1 MSTWRWIAGLV
12 AAAVA
17 GNEVGYRSGKR
28 AGMRMVGQAIRE
40 GLGDLVWGAATS
52 ETPEAISHAPR
63 EADSGWR
70 ENDDYRSTHEA
81 LTPDARRRMGFSGEG
96 SDASERS

>member
-52 ETPEAISHAPR
+52 ETPEATSHAPR

-70 ENDDYRSTHEA
+70 ENDDYRSTHDA
-81 LTPDARRRMGFSGEG
+81 LSAEQRRGMGFTGG
-96 SDASERS
+96 DADAST